1 MIFDF
6 QKLKKQ
12 DIEKLILEKN
22 MNIASADMLFEVC
35 FASKDY
41 SFSKDNYLSSVRDFL
56 QLNLDDQEDKY
67 FYESRIKP
75 SIKKID
81 KEVYQENYFRK
92 NITPLPY
99 KGNGYELGYLTIK
112 PYQCLPY
119 DDIEIKDD
127 FVEVS
132 RIGYFDKPFEYLVV
146 NKGDVTWMSTD
157 PNEINTMQKDI
168 DDACGEVLTFGLG
181 LGYFPIMCAIKDGVK
196 SVTVVEKDQEIIN
209 IFNKHILPLF
219 PYKEKIHIVHDDAF
233 KFVKKDLNKYDYL
246 FIDIWHNPEDGL
258 PMYLKFK
265 ELLKDKNIEVRYWL
279 EKSLLAMLR
288 RCLLSVF
295 EEQLDGSMDKDYMN
309 DKDEYDHIIN
319 NLYFKTRNMKFS
331 SIDEVKEILQDK
343 GLLNLI

>member
-1 MIFDF
+1 MIFNF
-6 QKLKKQ
+6 KKLKKE

-41 SFSKDNYLSSVRDFL
+41 DFSKEGYISSVAEFL
-56 QLNLDDQEDKY
+56 ELNLNDKEDKY
-67 FYESRIKP
+67 FFESRIKP
-75 SIKKID
+75 SIKKIN
-81 KEVYQENYFRK
+81 KEKYEDNYFRK
-92 NITPLPY
+92 NIVPLPY

-119 DDIEIKDD
+119 DDIEVKEN

-168 DDACGEVLTFGLG
+168 DDADGDVLAFGLG
-181 LGYFPIMCAIKDGVK
+181 LGYFPIMCAIKDNVK
-196 SVTVVEKDQEIIN
+196 SVTIVEKDPEIIS
-209 IFNKHILPLF
+209 IFKKHILPLF
-219 PYKEKIHIVHDDAF
+219 SYKEKIHIIEDDAF
-233 KFVKKDLNKYDYL
+233 NFARKDLSRYDYL

-265 ELLKDKNIEVRYWL
+265 DILRNKNIEVRYWL

-295 EEQLDGSMDKDYMN
+295 EEQLSGSMDKDYMD
-309 DKDEYDHIIN
+309 DKDEYDRIIN
-319 NLYFKTRNMKFS
+319 KLYFETKNMKFS